1 MQNNASF
8 LSMLEQRCVITR
20 LMDEMREAM
29 REFRE
34 DPHAYFAGALS
45 RDIGG
50 SRRKTLLRLGL
61 AISIS
66 LYAIA
71 LLSMIVLSLHAQNGA
86 QHVSTLLPL
95 VMLKFPPYEPKV
107 EMPNGNDDPGGGGG
121 GGRRTLTPPSIGAL
135 PAPSLAEQIIAPR
148 PEPQLTPPVLPVIET
163 VKVDPRIQFNRDDL
177 APTGLPDGT
186 GFVTSAGP
194 GSGGGMGLGSKG
206 GIGVGNGPG
215 VGEGDGGNI
224 GGSGFHLG
232 VRPRGTGDQAVLDA
246 RPVLLNTPRPFYT
259 EEARKNKVQG
269 IVRVRVLV
277 DASGAVREVFVTRG
291 LPDGLSEQAVR
302 AAYQMRFRPAVK
314 DGRQVSYW
322 LSNVEI
328 EFNLR

>member
-20 LMDEMREAM
+20 LMDEMREAL
-29 REFRE
+29 REFRD
-34 DPHAYFAGALS
+34 DPRAYVTGALR

-50 SRRKTLLRLGL
+50 SRRKSLLRLGL
-61 AISIS
+61 AIGIS
-66 LYAIA
+66 VYAIA
-71 LLSMIVLSLHAQNGA
+71 ILSMIVLWLHAQSGA
-86 QHVSTLLPL
+86 RSVSAPLPL
-95 VMLKFPPYEPKV
+95 VMLKFQPYEPKV
-107 EMPNGNDDPGGGGG
+107 EMPKGNDDPGGGGG
-121 GGRRTLTPPSIGAL
+121 GGRGTPTLPSIGAFPIPS
-135 PAPSLAEQIIAPR
+135 PADQIIAPR

-186 GFVTSAGP
+186 GFVPSAGP
-194 GSGGGMGLGSKG
+194 GSDGGMGWGPRG
-206 GIGVGNGPG
+206 GMGPGDGPG
-215 VGEGDGGNI
+215 VGPGSGGNI
-224 GGSGFHLG
+224 FGGPSHIAG
-232 VRPRGTGDQAVLDA
+232 RQRGTGDQAVVDTK
-246 RPVLLNTPRPFYT
+246 PVLLNTPRPFYT

-269 IVRVRVLV
+269 VVRVRVLV
-277 DASGAVREVFVTRG
+277 DASGDVRQVVVTRG

-314 DGRQVSYW
+314 DGRQVPYW